1 MDNDKVKNYTLL
13 FASKLPITSITTIK
27 SQLVNM
33 SEEEANIKFA
43 MMKDTTA
50 AIIISVLVGYY
61 GIDRMYI
68 GDITLG
74 ILKLLTCGGMGIW
87 WIIDLF
93 LIIDAT
99 KQKNL
104 KIFLE

>member
-27 SQLVNM
+27 SQLENM